1 MEKVSIRIKIQSFEQ
16 PAIEAAIEKLNQ
28 LLKLHQSLHL
38 NKGNSQEKFSY
49 TALPPTVNRFT
60 VLRSPHIDKKS
71 REQFQQKGIA
81 ANVSLPP
88 MAKNIAP
95 LVLTLLRNSELV
107 GVELRVTVVI
117 PTGLYQ

>member
-16 PAIEAAIEKLNQ
+16 PAIEAAIAKLNQ
-28 LLKLHQSLHL
+28 LLRLHKSLNC
-38 NKGNSQEKFSY
+38 NKGNSREKLSY
-49 TALPPTVNRFT
+49 TALPPAVSRFT

-71 REQFQQKGIA
+71 REQFQQRGIA

-88 MAKNIAP
+88 MTKSVAP
-95 LVLTLLRNSELV
+95 LVLTLLRNSQLV
-107 GVELRVTVVI
+107 GVELRVTVVV

>member
-16 PAIEAAIEKLNQ
+16 PAIEAAIEQLNQ

-38 NKGNSQEKFSY
+38 NKGNSQEKLSY

>member
-38 NKGNSQEKFSY
+38 NEGNSQEKFSY

>member
-16 PAIEAAIEKLNQ
+16 SAIEAAIAKLNQ
-28 LLKLHQSLHL
+28 LLKLHNFLHH
-38 NKGNSQEKFSY
+38 NKGNSKDKLSY
-49 TALPPTVNRFT
+49 TALPPVVNRFT
-60 VLRSPHIDKKS
+60 VIKSPHIDKKS
-71 REQFQQKGIA
+71 REQFQQRGVA

-88 MAKNIAP
+88 LTRSVAP
-95 LVLTLLRNSELV
+95 LVLTLLRNSQLV

>member
-117 PTGLYQ
+117 PTGLCQ

>member
-16 PAIEAAIEKLNQ
+16 PAIEAAIEKLNK
-28 LLKLHQSLHL
+28 LLKLYKSLHL
-38 NKGNSQEKFSY
+38 NKGNSQENLSY
-49 TALPPTVNRFT
+49 TALPFTINRFT

-88 MAKNIAP
+88 WQR
-95 LVLTLLRNSELV
+95 T
-107 GVELRVTVVI
+107 
-117 PTGLYQ
+117 

>member
-16 PAIEAAIEKLNQ
+16 PAIEAAIEQLNQ

-38 NKGNSQEKFSY
+38 NKGNSQEKLSY

-71 REQFQQKGIA
+71 REQFQQKGVA
-81 ANVSLPP
+81 VNVSLPL

>member
-16 PAIEAAIEKLNQ
+16 PAIEAAIAKLNQ
-28 LLKLHQSLHL
+28 LLKLHKSLHL
-38 NKGNSQEKFSY
+38 NEGNSQEKFSY

-95 LVLTLLRNSELV
+95 LGLTLLRNSELV

>member
-16 PAIEAAIEKLNQ
+16 PTIEAAIAKLNQ
-28 LLKLHQSLHL
+28 LLKLHKFLDHR
-38 NKGNSQEKFSY
+38 NSQERLSY
-49 TALPPTVNRFT
+49 TAFPPVINRFT

-71 REQFQQKGIA
+71 REQFEQKGIT

-88 MAKNIAP
+88 MTKSVTP
-95 LVLTLLRNSELV
+95 LVLTLLRNSQLV
-107 GVELRVTVVI
+107 GVELKVTVVV